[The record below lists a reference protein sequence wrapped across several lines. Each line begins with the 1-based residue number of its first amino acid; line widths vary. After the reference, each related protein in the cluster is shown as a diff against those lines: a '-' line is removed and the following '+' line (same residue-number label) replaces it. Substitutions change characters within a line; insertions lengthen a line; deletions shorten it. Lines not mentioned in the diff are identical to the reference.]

1 MAVKEQAKKAVWY
14 KQRCKNG
21 PQVFRGKK
29 QHQDQFTVQERQS
42 IMDAVTDPGA
52 SRDLVE

>member
-1 MAVKEQAKKAVWY
+1 MAVKEHAKKAVWY

-42 IMDAVTDPGA
+42 SMDAVTDPGA